1 MLELAGCDSEATWA
15 AGALPH
21 KHMKRSSELDLFIY
35 LSGGSETLLRG
46 RHGLLRET
54 PPYVL
59 PPSRSPLWPSVCRT
73 DHPEECHIMSVP
85 PHSSYELEAGQQS
98 SQSVIFLL
106 LSSHKGLQWL
116 HLLLD

>member
-1 MLELAGCDSEATWA
+1 
-15 AGALPH
+15 
-21 KHMKRSSELDLFIY
+21 
-35 LSGGSETLLRG
+35 
-46 RHGLLRET
+46 
-54 PPYVL
+54 
-59 PPSRSPLWPSVCRT
+59 
-73 DHPEECHIMSVP
+73 MSVP